1 MYIIHIVISQWSVG
15 TDTGM
20 ERLSSSN
27 HSLFTKHLSLCKN
40 FSCLSFLASLYLIIF
55 FTSRS
60 RSSVCFWTLR
70 VFKCF
75 TAKSLD
81 FWGGWQD
88 HLVWLTYHFTQS
100 KSCSLLQTPLK
111 YRNNAVV
118 DKIVNSSWGHWGCCV
133 EGTGSSSASTLNTG
147 PWCDLCPQP
156 RCATTASAAPPPSHC
171 ASSPS
176 TEGQHW
182 IFLSLQYNFRKEP
195 TPNLLPLDLWEQR
208 HSLSGMDP
216 GWCSKVDLFGWR
228 VFLRR
233 RICCHVADGADP
245 PMSRT
250 RPTHPHVISTRLN
263 SFNDP
268 RFFYR
273 RIEFCWAGCLLCF
286 QLSLLCQHILFATL
300 LHSFQQD
307 YPWIPQ
313 KKLNTPTIR

>member
-1 MYIIHIVISQWSVG
+1 M
-15 TDTGM
+15 
-20 ERLSSSN
+20 
-27 HSLFTKHLSLCKN
+27 LCWRHG
-40 FSCLSFLASLYLIIF
+40 LVLG
-55 FTSRS
+55 
-60 RSSVCFWTLR
+60 LR
-70 VFKCF
+70 V
-75 TAKSLD
+75 
-81 FWGGWQD
+81 
-88 HLVWLTYHFTQS
+88 
-100 KSCSLLQTPLK
+100 
-111 YRNNAVV
+111 
-118 DKIVNSSWGHWGCCV
+118 GHWPV
-133 EGTGSSSASTLNTG
+133 LRLVPAAAV
-147 PWCDLCPQP
+147 
-156 RCATTASAAPPPSHC
+156 CATTASAAPPPSHC

-182 IFLSLQYNFRKEP
+182 IFLSLQYNFRKQP

-228 VFLRR
+228 VFIRR

-273 RIEFCWAGCLLCF
+273 RIEFCWASCLLCF

-307 YPWIPQ
+307 YPWISQ
-313 KKLNTPTIR
+313 KKNWTHLQLDRYKSSLQLFTLFISQVKTVDPLPFPLAYKKLLKTTSGCWQTFWRP